1 MLTMRGWFTLVA
13 ATTFLL
19 GPAFG
24 QKSQT
29 EERTRHFLDSY
40 VHGDTAAVMSVV
52 DDGTVAY
59 GSDAAEVFRGK
70 AAISEMLRE
79 DALLWR
85 GSATIGEMRDVSV
98 VEQGDVAT
106 IFFNAPF
113 RVGNREPVPVRFSIV
128 WRREKGQWRLVQ
140 SQSAAVTEGQSA
152 ATLLAGSK

>member
-1 MLTMRGWFTLVA
+1 MRRWFTLVV
-13 ATTFLL
+13 ATTSLL

-40 VHGDTAAVMSVV
+40 LRGDTAAVMAVV
-52 DDGTVAY
+52 DDGSVAY

-70 AAISEMLRE
+70 MAIAEMLRQ

-98 VEQGDVAT
+98 IEQGDLAT

-113 RVGNREPVPVRFSIV
+113 RVGNREPVPVRFSMV
-128 WRREKGQWRLVQ
+128 WKREKGQWLVVQ

-152 ATLLAGSK
+152 AALLASSK